1 MRGVRAS
8 SVWQHR
14 VAGVEGATWACGV
27 HLPWACLG
35 ATGGP
40 QGGRDIQ
47 AASRSFV
54 GWPGCGG
61 GSWEAVLWGPGRPA
75 HPSLSLP
82 SAAQLAKP
90 QAASPRSPQLLLLLA
105 SHLNPGALSWSPQPG
120 GPASSCW
127 LLCVRWVRRLGA
139 LSGFFPQGS
148 CVSAHWSFLS
158 APSSTV
164 LTDRETEASLA
175 LGSGSEPQ
183 HGRGGSRGWMR
194 MFGAAGRGHV
204 RRQPPGPRPSAPAL
218 PLYKRLPWN
227 GGT

>member
-1 MRGVRAS
+1 MRAS

-14 VAGVEGATWACGV
+14 VAGVEGATWACGL
-27 HLPWACLG
+27 HLPGPAWVPLG
-35 ATGGP
+35 ALRVAETSRQRLGASWA
-40 QGGRDIQ
+40 GR
-47 AASRSFV
+47 AVEV
-54 GWPGCGG
+54 G
-61 GSWEAVLWGPGRPA
+61 AGRPA

-90 QAASPRSPQLLLLLA
+90 QPASPRSPQLLLLLA